1 MRTVVIV
8 VSLALLSACQ
18 ILPQPAPEPIET
30 ISEPILEPVPEV
42 VAVEAETEV
51 VLSLSDTPENLQAWL
66 DYKQQILVDPEPER
80 ARLQQLVSYDAVA
93 QLQLALLNLHPDTPY
108 VTRFRIQ
115 TQLVELVSG
124 FPPRLAA
131 LFSWELTFNQKLL
144 EAESAVTA
152 VTRLN
157 AQQQDALDRLQKT
170 NRELQKKIDALTQ
183 IEAEL
188 NQPAAENNLSTDST
202 SSINNGLQQNSW
214 AGVDNGQG

>member
-1 MRTVVIV
+1 MRIVVISV
-8 VSLALLSACQ
+8 LLVSLSACQ
-18 ILPQPAPEPIET
+18 ILPSPAPQPVETINEPIPEPIPAPE
-30 ISEPILEPVPEV
+30 VPEP
-42 VAVEAETEV
+42 EAEIT
-51 VLSLSDTPENLQAWL
+51 LTLTDTPQNLQAWL
-66 DYKQQILVDPEPER
+66 DYKQQLLVDPEPER
-80 ARLQQLVSYDAVA
+80 ARLQQLVNFDAVA
-93 QLQLALLNLHPDTPY
+93 QLQLALLNLHPDMPY
-108 VTRFRIQ
+108 VSRFRIQ
-115 TQLVELVSG
+115 TQLAELVTG

-188 NQPAAENNLSTDST
+188 NQPAAENNPPPDST
-202 SSINNGLQQNSW
+202 SSLNSVLQQGRW